1 VSRVREVGFS
11 ERPGLQ
17 GSGRHV
23 ASGTPSWE
31 HSPWATQPGPRL
43 LSSDFRFRDQGP
55 ATRQVPP
62 MLRWPRDGRSVA
74 LTRRGHRVARPR
86 FLCPNG
92 AAAPSLSLWGQQNAK
107 GTSGDR
113 VASAPG
119 AESRCRGR
127 SPGAGLY
134 YQGRSLWIFLHPLAP
149 RSLRP
154 REPAPCPGSPVFRAQ
169 LGSVGVATTDEQDPS
184 PPTGLQAE
192 AA

>member
-127 SPGAGLY
+127 SPGAGLLLPGPKPLDFPSSIGPKVSAA
-134 YQGRSLWIFLHPLAP
+134 QGAGTVSG
-149 RSLRP
+149 
-154 REPAPCPGSPVFRAQ
+154 EPG
-169 LGSVGVATTDEQDPS
+169 LPS
-184 PPTGLQAE
+184 SAG
-192 AA
+192 